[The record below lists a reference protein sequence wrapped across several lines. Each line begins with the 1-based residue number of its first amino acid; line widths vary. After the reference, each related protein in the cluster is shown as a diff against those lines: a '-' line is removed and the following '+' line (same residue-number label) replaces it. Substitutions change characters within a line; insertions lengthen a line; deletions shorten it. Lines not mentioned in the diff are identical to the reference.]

1 MKKIILAGM
10 LLGGATSL
18 LADYELFVTYTKPQS
33 SIKSVKKTVVFTGGF
48 SDYQKQF
55 KNTVKKYDING
66 GVVSTFWEMHM
77 DEQFIRVEKIEDAKG
92 NFTLKRTLMV
102 GDKNP
107 SYSVEQANQIMAGGK

>member
-1 MKKIILAGM
+1 MKKILMAGI
-10 LLGGATSL
+10 LLGGSSSL
-18 LADYELFVTYTKPQS
+18 FADYELFVTYTKPLS
-33 SIKSVKKTVVFTGGF
+33 SIKSVKKTVEFTGKY

-55 KNTVKKYDING
+55 NASVKKYDVNG
-66 GVVSTFWEMHM
+66 IVVSTFWEMHM